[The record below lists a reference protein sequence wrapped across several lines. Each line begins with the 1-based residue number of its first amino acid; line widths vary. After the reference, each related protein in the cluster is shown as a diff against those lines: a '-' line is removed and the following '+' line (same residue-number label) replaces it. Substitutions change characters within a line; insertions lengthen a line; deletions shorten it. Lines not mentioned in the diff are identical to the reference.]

1 MIRRPPRSTRTD
13 TLFPYT
19 PLFRS
24 HADLDDPVDPRPIA
38 AHRLAD
44 LRDQHQR
51 AAARGVIAGRLV
63 HVGAEP
69 AGDDLSVAKRQL
81 PADVQQPALFDDG
94 HIGGDRRGRSEEHT
108 TKLQSLMRNSYAVF
122 CLKTKNNST
131 LD

>member
-63 HVGAEP
+63 HFAAEP
-69 AGDDLSVAKRQL
+69 AGDELSVAKRQL
-81 PADVQQPALFDDG
+81 PTDMQQPALLGDG
-94 HIGGDRRGRSEEHT
+94 HIRSEERRVGHACVST
-108 TKLQSLMRNSYAVF
+108 SRDRGSQFEEKK
-122 CLKTKNNST
+122 KTKKK
-131 LD
+131 